1 MQKHCAG
8 GEKTKAGRHSPAMQ
22 HPGFGAG
29 LTGGEYAAAL
39 VQDFPE
45 TVTLFLGTTV
55 LSVEPNKTAH
65 LSGDRQIS
73 FSQLILATGSREI
86 PLGRCRLREPVQRVS
101 IQPVRCRR

>member
-1 MQKHCAG
+1 MVQRELLQPEPQRMPDAKHCAG
-8 GEKTKAGRHSPAMQ
+8 GEKTKAGWHSPAMQ

-55 LSVEPNKTAH
+55 LSVEPINGA
-65 LSGDRQIS
+65 S
-73 FSQLILATGSREI
+73 
-86 PLGRCRLREPVQRVS
+86 
-101 IQPVRCRR
+101 VR

>member
-1 MQKHCAG
+1 
-8 GEKTKAGRHSPAMQ
+8 MQ